1 LRQNECYMDMLDQL
15 QNEGNEVRHEH
26 HRVEK
31 IKLYISGNL
40 KNDLSITVVSQKFDL
55 SPSTLQHIFKKHQHQ
70 SYRRYVEKARMNRAM
85 EIIKAGRWIQE
96 IMDATGYKSRSAFYR
111 AFKRTF
117 KHSPRH
123 FQQ

>member
-1 LRQNECYMDMLDQL
+1 MDMLDQL

-70 SYRRYVEKARMNRAM
+70 SYRRYIEETRMNKAM
-85 EIIKAGRWIQE
+85 ELLKEGKWIKE
-96 IMDATGYKSRSAFYR
+96 IMNATGYKYR
-111 AFKRTF
+111 GTFNMAFKRKF
-117 KHSPRH
+117 KHPPGYFRK
-123 FQQ
+123 

>member
-1 LRQNECYMDMLDQL
+1 MRQNECYMDTGDQI
-15 QNEGNEVRHEH
+15 QNEGNELRREH
-26 HRVEK
+26 YRVEK

-40 KNDLSITVVSQKFDL
+40 KNDLSIPVISQKFDI
-55 SPSTLQHIFKKHQHQ
+55 SPSTLLHIFKKHQHQ
-70 SYRRYVEKARMNRAM
+70 SCQRYVEKIRMNKAM
-85 EIIKAGRWIQE
+85 EMIRAGKWIQE
-96 IMDATGYKSRSAFYR
+96 IMDATGYKNRVTFYN